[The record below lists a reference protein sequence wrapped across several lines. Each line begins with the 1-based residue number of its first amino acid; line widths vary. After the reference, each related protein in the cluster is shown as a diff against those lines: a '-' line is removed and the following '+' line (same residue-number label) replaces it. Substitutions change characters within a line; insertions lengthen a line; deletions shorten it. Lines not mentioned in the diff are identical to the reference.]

1 MAGHSKFKNVQHRKG
16 RQDNKR
22 SKLFNKLIRELT
34 IAVKTGSTD
43 VQFNPRLRH
52 ALMVARSNNLPKER
66 IDRIINSA
74 RSSTNTEKY
83 DEVRY
88 EGYAPHGI
96 GIIVEALTDNRNRTA
111 SSVRAAFTKYGG
123 SLGET
128 GTVSYMFK
136 RNGIIEYPRKICSS
150 DELLEHV
157 VECNALNTSTDATS
171 YTIYTSV
178 ENFTKTIDYFNEKFG
193 PPEES
198 YIGWVPNTTVIIDDK
213 IRAKKLLDFVDLL
226 EDNDDVQRVFGN
238 YELSDA
244 VYEALKKEV

>member
-16 RQDNKR
+16 RQDSKR
-22 SKLFNKLIRELT
+22 SKLFNKLIREIT
-34 IAVKTGSTD
+34 TAVKTGSTD
-43 VQFNPRLRH
+43 VRCNPRLRH
-52 ALMVARSNNLPKER
+52 ALIVARSNNLPKER
-66 IDRIINSA
+66 IDRIIKSA
-74 RSSTNTEKY
+74 RESTNSEDY

-88 EGYAPHGI
+88 EGYAPQGI
-96 GIIVEALTDNRNRTA
+96 GIIVEALTDNRHRTA

-136 RNGIIEYPRKICSS
+136 RRGIVQYPLKIASKDEILERVLECGALDASS
-150 DELLEHV
+150 DDVSHI
-157 VECNALNTSTDATS
+157 
-171 YTIYTSV
+171 IYTSV
-178 ENFTKTIDYFNEKFG
+178 ENFTKTVDHFNEKYG

-198 YIGWVPNTTVIIDDK
+198 YIGWVPNTTVIIHDK
-213 IRAKKLLDFVDLL
+213 VRAQKLLDLVDLL

-244 VYEALKKEV
+244 VYEALKNS

>member
-22 SKLFNKLIRELT
+22 SKLFNKLIREIT

-43 VQFNPRLRH
+43 VQCNPRLRH
-52 ALMVARSNNLPKER
+52 ALITARSNNLPKER

-74 RSSTNTEKY
+74 RESTNNENY

-96 GIIVEALTDNRNRTA
+96 GIIVETLTDNRHRTA

-136 RNGIIEYPRKICSS
+136 KSGIIEYP
-150 DELLEHV
+150 LEIGSKDDILENV
-157 VECNALNTSTDATS
+157 IECGAADATS
-171 YTIYTSV
+171 DDVYHIIYTTV
-178 ENFTKTIDYFNEKFG
+178 ENFTKTLDHFNGKYG
-193 PPEES
+193 PPTES
-198 YIGWVPNTTVIIDDK
+198 YIGWVPNSTVIIDDK
-213 IRAKKLLDFVDLL
+213 VRAQKLINLVDML
-226 EDNDDVQRVFGN
+226 EDSDDVQRVFGN

-244 VYEALKKEV
+244 VYEALKES

>member
-22 SKLFNKLIRELT
+22 SKLFTKLIREIT
-34 IAVKTGSTD
+34 TAVKTGSTD
-43 VQFNPRLRH
+43 VQYNPRLRH
-52 ALMVARSNNLPKER
+52 ALIIAKSNNLPKER
-66 IDRIINSA
+66 IEKIIKSA
-74 RSSTNTEKY
+74 RDSANTENY

-88 EGYAPHGI
+88 EGYVPHGI

-136 RNGIIEYPRKICSS
+136 RSGIIQYPLKIALPDDILSHA
-150 DELLEHV
+150 LECGVIDASHDD
-157 VECNALNTSTDATS
+157 TSHIICTT
-171 YTIYTSV
+171 V
-178 ENFTKTIDYFNEKFG
+178 ENFSKTVDYFNHRFG

-198 YIGWVPNTTVIIDDK
+198 YIGWIPNTTVIIDDK
-213 IRAKKLLDFVDLL
+213 VRAQKLLDLVELL
-226 EDNDDVQRVFGN
+226 EDNDDVQHVFGN
-238 YELSDA
+238 FELSDT
-244 VYEALKKEV
+244 VYEALKNS